1 MVNFVSRVLF
11 GGTRFTTPQSTYL
24 RSRVRAGASREVI
37 RGEFRAA
44 FGRGLP
50 NAAFADIRRTLSV
63 AERTGAEALRLA
75 PSARIRRAAIP
86 TIKVVSPRS
95 RYVVAT
101 RVRARIHSTGEI
113 VERFVRF
120 GTNRIPSRN
129 EITARANEIIALGI
143 KQANSAMQVD
153 DYDSLEIT
161 AYEEA

>member
-1 MVNFVSRVLF
+1 MFPARVLF
-11 GGTRFTTPQSTYL
+11 GGTRFTTPQSTFL
-24 RSRVRAGASREVI
+24 KSRVRAGASREVI
-37 RGEFRAA
+37 RGEFREA
-44 FGRGLP
+44 FGRGFS
-50 NAAFADIRRTLSV
+50 NASFTELRRTISV

-86 TIKVVSPRS
+86 TVKVVAPRS
-95 RYVVAT
+95 RYVVAS

-120 GTNRIPSRN
+120 GTDRIPSRN
-129 EITARANEIIALGI
+129 EITARANEIISLGV
-143 KQANSAMQVD
+143 KQAKSAMQVD